1 MKLLYKQLTTKQWF
15 VWVFSLLLT
24 VVYIGLSNFS
34 IVLLSYFVNLLS
46 IAVNGSSDSNTTTT
60 VWDHVLGSILPTIKN
75 GKTDVM
81 QQVYVLFALSVGL
94 SIAGALMKMGT
105 RIYLITLTMQ
115 MLFNLRNK
123 LYHKIIYLDETAI
136 SKISPSSIISR
147 LTSDM
152 YQLQETGIG
161 YFTYFYEAIFY
172 VLFNIIFSITLSPLL
187 STTYLFL
194 FPLALLIV

>member
-60 VWDHVLGSILPTIKN
+60 VWDHVLASILPTIKN

-194 FPLALLIV
+194 FPMALLIV

>member
-60 VWDHVLGSILPTIKN
+60 VWDHVLGNILPTIKN

-194 FPLALLIV
+194 FPMALLIV

>member
-81 QQVYVLFALSVGL
+81 QHIYILFALSVGL

-123 LYHKIIYLDETAI
+123 LYHKIVYLDETAI

-172 VLFNIIFSITLSPLL
+172 VLFNIIFSITLSPFL

-194 FPLALLIV
+194 FPMALLIV

>member
-81 QQVYVLFALSVGL
+81 QHIYILFALSVGL

-123 LYHKIIYLDETAI
+123 LYHKIVYLDETAI

-152 YQLQETGIG
+152 YQLQETGID

-172 VLFNIIFSITLSPLL
+172 VLFNIIFSITLSPFL

-194 FPLALLIV
+194 FPMALLIV

>member
-60 VWDHVLGSILPTIKN
+60 VWDHVLGNILPTIKN

-81 QQVYVLFALSVGL
+81 QHVYILFALSVGL

-152 YQLQETGIG
+152 YQLQETGID

-194 FPLALLIV
+194 FPMALLIV

>member
-60 VWDHVLGSILPTIKN
+60 VWDHVLGNILPTIKN

-81 QQVYVLFALSVGL
+81 QHVYILFALSVGL

-194 FPLALLIV
+194 FPMALLIV

>member
-60 VWDHVLGSILPTIKN
+60 VWDHVLGNILPIIKN

-81 QQVYVLFALSVGL
+81 QQVYALFALSVGL

-194 FPLALLIV
+194 FPMALLIV

>member
-60 VWDHVLGSILPTIKN
+60 VWDHVLGNILPTIKN

-152 YQLQETGIG
+152 YQLQETGID

-194 FPLALLIV
+194 FPMALLIV

>member
-60 VWDHVLGSILPTIKN
+60 VWDHVLANILPTIKN
-75 GKTDVM
+75 GKADVM

-94 SIAGALMKMGT
+94 SMAGALMKMGT

-194 FPLALLIV
+194 FPMALLIV